1 MVDKFERFK
10 LRLVNFQTSFDNLN
24 DACQLQTYS
33 ALELAGLIKTF
44 EMTFELTWKTLKD
57 LLEHEGYLEASP
69 RAVIRTSLE
78 ANFISA
84 EECERLLEAL
94 TNRNVLTHTYDSA
107 LAEKSMRL
115 VKNEYYPVLS
125 SVLQKLSGRV

>member
-44 EMTFELTWKTLKD
+44 EMTFKLTWKTLKD
-57 LLEHEGYLEASP
+57 LLEHEGYSEASP
-69 RAVIRTSLE
+69 RAVIRTSLK
-78 ANFISA
+78 ANFISV

-94 TNRNVLTHTYDSA
+94 TNRNLLAHTYDSV

-115 VKNEYYPVLS
+115 IKNDYYPVIS
-125 SVLQKLSGRV
+125 SVLQKLSDRI